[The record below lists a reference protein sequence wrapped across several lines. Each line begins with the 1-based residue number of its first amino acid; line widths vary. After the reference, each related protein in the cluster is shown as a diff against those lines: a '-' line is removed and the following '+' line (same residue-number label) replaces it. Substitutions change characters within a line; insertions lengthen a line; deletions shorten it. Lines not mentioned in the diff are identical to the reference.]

1 VWPNKTGREWS
12 AKVRIEFVEGEFSVD
27 LTREELMITI
37 SALGWADSLI
47 PSDEAFQ
54 EYVGWPRERFR
65 SLVNELADAGRSG
78 ST

>member
-1 VWPNKTGREWS
+1 M
-12 AKVRIEFVEGEFSVD
+12 RIEFVEGEFNVV
-27 LTREELMITI
+27 LTREELVITI
-37 SALGWADSLI
+37 SALGWADSLV

-65 SLVNELADAGRSG
+65 SLVNELADAGRPS